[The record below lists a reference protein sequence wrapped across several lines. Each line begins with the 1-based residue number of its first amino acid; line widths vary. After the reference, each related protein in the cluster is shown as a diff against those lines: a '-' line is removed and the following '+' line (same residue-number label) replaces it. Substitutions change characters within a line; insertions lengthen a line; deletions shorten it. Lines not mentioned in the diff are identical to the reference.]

1 MQVSELPTPM
11 SCLDFAFE
19 QNIKHRQ
26 VTVLEA
32 PPHFCSILILSQRF
46 HAAISATKP
55 QKLFIRQCISPAVMS
70 IPKTQK
76 AILQPDVM
84 STEVVMT
91 TNPVPTPNP
100 SSTEHLIRVHTTA
113 ITNGELLWSR
123 YFPPESSEKI
133 LVPCND
139 VAGTVVTAPDDSP
152 FQPGTE
158 VYARAS
164 FARTGCAREYTILLT
179 EEMSKRPQNLSWA
192 ESAVVPMSAE
202 TAWQALFEHVGWEA
216 KPGNGARGERIFIT
230 AASGGVGV
238 WMVQLAKWAGAHVT
252 ATCGAKNVEW
262 VKSLGADEVID
273 YTKTDIKQWAS
284 GEGKKVDVAID
295 CIGQKSLEDAWWTVK
310 AGGTLISIYQPPE
323 QKRPA
328 GVEDNIR
335 NLFFIM
341 KPAGKQLRTVT
352 ELIESGIGKPAL
364 DSVFPVDR
372 FQDAF
377 QRVESGKTRGKVVL
391 EFVAN

>member
-1 MQVSELPTPM
+1 MLPQSFRALVGP
-11 SCLDFAFE
+11 S
-19 QNIKHRQ
+19 R
-26 VTVLEA
+26 
-32 PPHFCSILILSQRF
+32 SQR
-46 HAAISATKP
+46 
-55 QKLFIRQCISPAVMS
+55 LFARTFVSSTTMS

-76 AILQPDVM
+76 AIFQPDVM
-84 STEVVMT
+84 STEVIMT
-91 TNPVPTPNP
+91 TDPVPTPKP
-100 SSTEHLIRVHTTA
+100 SSSEHLIRVHTTA

-123 YFPPESSEKI
+123 YFPPSKSEAAEKV

-139 VAGTVVTAPDDSP
+139 VAGTVVTAPEDSP
-152 FQPGTE
+152 FKPGTE
-158 VYARAS
+158 VYARANYN
-164 FARTGCAREYTILLT
+164 RTGCAREYTILLT

-216 KPGNGARGERIFIT
+216 KAGEGAKGKRIFIT

-252 ATCGAKNVEW
+252 ATCGANNVAW

-273 YTKTDIKQWAS
+273 YKKTDIKQWAS

-310 AGGTLISIYQPPE
+310 AGGTLISIYQPTE
-323 QKRPA
+323 QKKPN

-335 NLFFIM
+335 NFFFIM
-341 KPAGKQLRTVT
+341 KTVGEQLRKLTD
-352 ELIESGIGKPAL
+352 LIESGIGKPAL
-364 DSVFPVDR
+364 DSVFPVDQ

-377 QRVESGKTRGKVVL
+377 KKVESGKTRGKVVL
-391 EFVAN
+391 EFVSN